1 MDYIKKNCT
10 LIPLLL
16 LVLVIIISLF
26 TGCKCNE
33 GYKKLIEGHSNH
45 GEKYLKKLKE
55 QNDEQIKKV
64 VDQINS
70 TDDATSKLA
79 TLQKLTTADSAI
91 TAALKASGGESIS
104 SLLGD
109 DDDDD

>member
-10 LIPLLL
+10 LILLLL

-33 GYKKLIEGHSNH
+33 GYQNLIEDHSNH
-45 GEKYLKKLKE
+45 GEKYLKKL
-55 QNDEQIKKV
+55 
-64 VDQINS
+64 
-70 TDDATSKLA
+70 
-79 TLQKLTTADSAI
+79 TTADSAI
-91 TAALKASGGESIS
+91 TAGLKASGGESIS

-109 DDDDD
+109 DDDDDDDDHDDDDDDDGIFGGVL